1 MRSKLAILLSIVS
14 FLILAGCSA
23 QAPVENANESL
34 PVPSQSIDPA
44 KAANDNAE
52 ELGMLMNLPYEPVEA
67 AFRETQGNLRILTAV
82 VRFSTAEADTI
93 TKKAEAVK
101 PAEDTQVKVEEWF
114 PSELVDRSD
123 VQLEPTIPGKL
134 YPADEFLKE
143 PFTTGTMTRIGETDY
158 FYIVMTATKAQP
170 AS

>member
-14 FLILAGCSA
+14 FTIFAACSGQPTA
-23 QAPVENANESL
+23 ENTNESL
-34 PVPSQSIDPA
+34 PVPSQSVDPA

-52 ELGMLMNLPYEPVEA
+52 ELGMLITLPYEPVEV
-67 AFRETQGNLRILTAV
+67 AFRESEGNTTLTAV

-134 YPADEFLKE
+134 YPANEFFKE
-143 PFTTGTMTRIGETDY
+143 PFTAGTVTRIGETDY
-158 FYIVMTATKAQP
+158 FYIVLTAAKPQP

>member
-14 FLILAGCSA
+14 FLSLAGCSA
-23 QAPVENANESL
+23 QAPAENANESL

-52 ELGMLMNLPYEPVEA
+52 ELGMLMNLPYAPVEV
-67 AFRETQGNLRILTAV
+67 AFRESAGNVRMVSAV

-101 PAEDTQVKVEEWF
+101 PAEDTRVKVEEWF

-123 VQLEPTIPGKL
+123 VQLDPTIPGKL
-134 YPADEFLKE
+134 YPADEFFKE

-158 FYIVMTATKAQP
+158 FYIVMTAAKPQP

>member
-1 MRSKLAILLSIVS
+1 MRSKLAIFLFIISLLI
-14 FLILAGCSA
+14 FAGCSA
-23 QAPVENANESL
+23 QAPAENTNESL

-52 ELGMLMNLPYEPVEA
+52 ELGMLIKLPYEPVEV
-67 AFRETQGNLRILTAV
+67 AFRESEGNLRILTAV

-114 PSELVDRSD
+114 PPELVDRSD

-134 YPADEFLKE
+134 YPATEFFKE

-158 FYIVMTATKAQP
+158 FYIVLTAIRPQP
-170 AS
+170 SS